1 MKKIKLMEEIGL
13 ALPRSPLAA
22 IVWRELIDALRDRRT
37 ILVVIVL
44 PIILIPVVLNLP
56 LFFLS
61 PKQNPPKI
69 AVVQLDPYAETFT
82 NLLNSTDSLEITKIS
97 ASENITKLVL
107 ENAYDVAVVIPANF
121 TSLII
126 ANKTATLGII
136 YDSTNQRS
144 SIGLAFI
151 QTIQA
156 QYANAIVN
164 DRLSKLHVDPAL
176 LNPIKIEPVSVRA
189 VTSSQAIAGSLIPYF
204 IGLLSLMA
212 GASFATDTTAGE
224 KERRTLE
231 VFLTMP
237 VTRMKIILG
246 KYLGVFMLSLIGIF
260 CQTIAVTIGFNIYTS
275 LYAELL
281 GQTSQGL
288 NLSTLNL
295 LTISGLALILSMT
308 GNALL
313 MMVSIFAKSF
323 KEAQQYTSAFSIA
336 LVIPMISVMYLPPAT
351 LNQLIFLP
359 ILGPVIIMRNAI
371 FNIWAP
377 DQLLTCLATS
387 AACLIVLIYATLKV
401 FSREKV
407 IFRV

>member
-13 ALPRSPLAA
+13 AVPDSPLAA
-22 IVWRELIDALRDRRT
+22 IVWREVIDALRDRRT
-37 ILVVIVL
+37 ILVAVVL
-44 PIILIPVVLNLP
+44 PMILIPVTLNLP
-56 LFFLS
+56 LFFMS
-61 PKQNPPKI
+61 PKQNPPNI
-69 AVVQLDPYAETFT
+69 AVVQLDPYAGTFT
-82 NLLNSTDSLEITKIS
+82 NLLNNMSAVKIS
-97 ASENITKLVL
+97 KISDNENFTELVL
-107 ENAYDVAVVIPANF
+107 ENVYDVVVVIPANF

-126 ANKTATLGII
+126 ANKTATLSVI

-144 SIGLAFI
+144 SFALSFI
-151 QTIQA
+151 QTIQV

-164 DRLSKLHVDPAL
+164 DRLSKLHIDPAI
-176 LNPIKIEPVSVRA
+176 LNPLEIDYSSVRA
-189 VTSSQAIAGSLIPYF
+189 ITSSQAIAGYLIPYF

-260 CQTIAVTIGFNIYTS
+260 CQAIAVTIGFNIYTS
-275 LYAELL
+275 LYAELT
-281 GQTSQGL
+281 GQASQGL
-288 NLSTLNL
+288 NLGILNL

-336 LVIPMISVMYLPPAT
+336 LVIPMLAVMYLPPAT
-351 LNQLIFLP
+351 LNQFIFMPL
-359 ILGPVIIMRNAI
+359 LGPVILIRNAV

-377 DQLLTCLATS
+377 DQLLACLALS
-387 AACLIVLIYATLKV
+387 AIYLIVLIYAALKV
-401 FSREKV
+401 FQREKV

>member
-1 MKKIKLMEEIGL
+1 MKKIMLMEEIGL
-13 ALPRSPLAA
+13 ALPKSPLAA

-37 ILVVIVL
+37 IVVAIIL
-44 PIILIPVVLNLP
+44 PIILIPVMLNLP
-56 LFFLS
+56 LFFIS
-61 PKQNPPKI
+61 PKQNPPNI
-69 AVVQLDPYAETFT
+69 AVAQLDPYAGNFT
-82 NLLNSTDSLEITKIS
+82 NLLNNIGNLKVSKIS
-97 ASENITKLVL
+97 GSENLTRLVL
-107 ENAYDVAVVIPANF
+107 ENTYDVIVVIPANF

-126 ANKTATLGII
+126 ANKTATLDII

-144 SIGLAFI
+144 SIGLTFI
-151 QTIQA
+151 QAIQA

-164 DRLSKLHVDPAL
+164 DRLSRLHVDPAI
-176 LNPIKIEPVSVRA
+176 LNPVKLEPVSVRA
-189 VTSSQAIAGSLIPYF
+189 VTPSQAVAGYLIPYF

-260 CQTIAVTIGFNIYTS
+260 CQAVAVTIGFNIYTS
-275 LYAELL
+275 LYAEIL
-281 GQTSQGL
+281 GGTSQGL

-313 MMVSIFAKSF
+313 MTVSIFAKSF
-323 KEAQQYTSAFSIA
+323 KEAQQYTSAISIA
-336 LVIPMISVMYLPPAT
+336 LVIPMLVVMYLPPAT

-359 ILGPVIIMRNAI
+359 LLGPVIIIRNAV

-377 DQLLTCLATS
+377 DQLLTCLASST
-387 AACLIVLIYATLKV
+387 AYLIVLIFAALKV

-407 IFRV
+407 IFRL